1 MWFTDAVYEIFY
13 IRHNNFSINF
23 ISLSLSYFLNI
34 ITSTFLW
41 QIIIILNVPNVP
53 LFKNSTKINFQR
65 QQFLYVKYPFFSQ
78 ATEEKEEM
86 ESLRAYNLRLLANI
100 LPLNV
105 AEHFLKNQFKK
116 DEVPSSLLYI
126 VNNRFLYPKQ

>member
-1 MWFTDAVYEIFY
+1 MTN
-13 IRHNNFSINF
+13 HNNSQCPKCA
-23 ISLSLSYFLNI
+23 I
-34 ITSTFLW
+34 IQKL
-41 QIIIILNVPNVP
+41 
-53 LFKNSTKINFQR
+53 NFQR
-65 QQFLYVKYPFFSQ
+65 QLTILICQISFFSQ

-116 DEVPSSLLYI
+116 DEVTSSLLYC
-126 VNNRFLYPKQ
+126 KQ

>member
-1 MWFTDAVYEIFY
+1 MPQCAIIKKLNQKSTSKDSNSY
-13 IRHNNFSINF
+13 
-23 ISLSLSYFLNI
+23 LSNI
-34 ITSTFLW
+34 L
-41 QIIIILNVPNVP
+41 
-53 LFKNSTKINFQR
+53 
-65 QQFLYVKYPFFSQ
+65 FSQ

-116 DEVPSSLLYI
+116 DEVTSSLLYI

>member
-1 MWFTDAVYEIFY
+1 MPRCAI
-13 IRHNNFSINF
+13 IQKHNQKSTSKYSNSY
-23 ISLSLSYFLNI
+23 LSHFL
-34 ITSTFLW
+34 
-41 QIIIILNVPNVP
+41 
-53 LFKNSTKINFQR
+53 
-65 QQFLYVKYPFFSQ
+65 FSQ

-116 DEVPSSLLYI
+116 DEVPSPLLYI
-126 VNNRFLYPKQ
+126 VINRFLYPKQ

>member
-1 MWFTDAVYEIFY
+1 MTN
-13 IRHNNFSINF
+13 HNNSQCPKCAIIQKLNKNQLPKTTILICQ
-23 ISLSLSYFLNI
+23 IS
-34 ITSTFLW
+34 
-41 QIIIILNVPNVP
+41 
-53 LFKNSTKINFQR
+53 
-65 QQFLYVKYPFFSQ
+65 FFSQ

-126 VNNRFLYPKQ
+126 VNNYRFLYPKQ

>member
-1 MWFTDAVYEIFY
+1 MPQCAIIKKLNQKSTPKDSNSY
-13 IRHNNFSINF
+13 
-23 ISLSLSYFLNI
+23 LSNI
-34 ITSTFLW
+34 L
-41 QIIIILNVPNVP
+41 
-53 LFKNSTKINFQR
+53 
-65 QQFLYVKYPFFSQ
+65 FSQ

-116 DEVPSSLLYI
+116 DEVTSSLLYV